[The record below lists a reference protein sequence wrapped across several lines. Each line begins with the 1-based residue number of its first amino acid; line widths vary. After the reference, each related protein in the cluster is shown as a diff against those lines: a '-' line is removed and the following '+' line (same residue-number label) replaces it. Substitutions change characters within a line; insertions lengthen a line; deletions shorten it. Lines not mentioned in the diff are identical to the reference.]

1 MSWQLQEAKQRFS
14 ELVRRA
20 EREGPQVVT
29 RHGEEVVVVVPADEY
44 RRMKER
50 EGDRKMDFKEFLMSA
65 PEGRGW
71 STLSWSVRPTITPGR
86 STLRASLETVELE
99 LRSGHERGFRGAQGS
114 ADGRWRCAL
123 VLGG

>member
-29 RHGEEVVVVVPADEY
+29 RHGEEVVVVVPAEEY

-50 EGDRKMDFKEFLMSA
+50 EEGKKMDFKELLMSA
-65 PEGRGW
+65 PDFSALDLE
-71 STLSWSVRPTITPGR
+71 RPRELPR
-86 STLRASLETVELE
+86 DVEL
-99 LRSGHERGFRGAQGS
+99 
-114 ADGRWRCAL
+114 
-123 VLGG
+123 